1 VKIFVTVWV
10 TIINLHD
17 ILEAICEGVTAVK
30 VLRGIKAGKRLY
42 LMTAILKRKA
52 LGIN

>member
-1 VKIFVTVWV
+1 VKVFVTVWI

-17 ILEAICEGVTAVK
+17 ILEAIYEGVAAVK
-30 VLRGIKAGKRLY
+30 VLRGIKVGKRLY

-52 LGIN
+52 LDIN